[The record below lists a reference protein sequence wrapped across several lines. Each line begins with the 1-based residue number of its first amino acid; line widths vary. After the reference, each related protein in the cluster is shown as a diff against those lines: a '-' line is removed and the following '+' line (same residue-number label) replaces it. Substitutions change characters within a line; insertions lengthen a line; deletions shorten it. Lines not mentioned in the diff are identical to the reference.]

1 MDVVYTKLSNISE
14 FNSIEF
20 DEYLKQKNIELNKDH
35 LKFTIDNSNVRALEY
50 FKETNKIHFCEE
62 MIEYSILS
70 NNPVI
75 LTFLQTNIENI
86 DLQKNKYLELSV
98 NENKFETF
106 NYLLSKKRIE
116 EYDNFKELIIHM
128 IDTTKIIFLSVI
140 FEDYLKYNFDI
151 SLYEHSLKIN
161 NKKVYEYFEN
171 MLFENSMLDIFN
183 ECIKLRLLYGL
194 RDFNGL
200 EYAHFVEQRWLGTNN
215 SSKIEHIKD
224 IEFLQRKMLS
234 LSESTEEEFIEED
247 ELAQSLEDLHQFV
260 EDNLFLKKQLE
271 TLENSSETLVNEEE
285 DNEYINISEIMED
298 IKYVK
303 KRNETINDD
312 EYTNFD
318 IDDNIKDIEVMNQ
331 ILISIKLKRNVNT
344 YILSNIIMI
353 H

>member
-1 MDVVYTKLSNISE
+1 MDIVYTKLSNITE

-70 NNPVI
+70 NNAVI

-106 NYLLSKKRIE
+106 NYLLSKKKIE

-128 IDTTKIIFLSVI
+128 IDKTKIIFLSVI

-151 SLYEHSLKIN
+151 NLYEYSLKIN

-183 ECIKLRLLYGL
+183 ECIKLRLFYGL

-200 EYAHFVEQRWLGTNN
+200 EYAHFIEQRWLGTN
-215 SSKIEHIKD
+215 SPAKIEHMKD
-224 IEFLQRKMLS
+224 IEFLHKKMLS
-234 LSESTEEEFIEED
+234 LSESTEEEFLKDD
-247 ELAQSLEDLHQFV
+247 ENDNDFHQFV

-271 TLENSSETLVNEEE
+271 TLENSSESLVNEEE
-285 DNEYINISEIMED
+285 DTEYINISELMED

-318 IDDNIKDIEVMNQ
+318 IDNNIKDIEVINQ
-331 ILISIKLKRNVNT
+331 IMMSIKIKRNMNT